1 MKFLFLIASFFLN
14 TCVIA
19 DKTKQMNTNMQDQST
34 TNISTEVIP
43 NLNDLDTASF
53 GAGCFWCVEAVF
65 QNFKGV
71 IKVQSGYMGGDIK
84 NPSYR
89 EVCTGTTGH
98 AEICQITFDPNQI
111 SYAELLEILWVSH
124 DPTTLNRQGN
134 DKGTQYRSVIFYHNL
149 NQKEI
154 AEKSKREVAPNFWK
168 DPIVTEISK
177 ASEFYVAED
186 YHQNYYNDNS
196 DAMYCQYIIS
206 PKIQKIKEKYANKL
220 K

>member
-1 MKFLFLIASFFLN
+1 
-14 TCVIA
+14 
-19 DKTKQMNTNMQDQST
+19 
-34 TNISTEVIP
+34 
-43 NLNDLDTASF
+43 LNDLDTASF

-71 IKVQSGYMGGDIK
+71 MKVQSGYMGGDIK

-134 DKGTQYRSVIFYHNL
+134 DKGTQYRSVVFYHNHKTKG
-149 NQKEI
+149 NCRKIED
-154 AEKSKREVAPNFWK
+154 EKSLRIFG
-168 DPIVTEISK
+168 
-177 ASEFYVAED
+177 
-186 YHQNYYNDNS
+186 
-196 DAMYCQYIIS
+196 
-206 PKIQKIKEKYANKL
+206 
-220 K
+220 